1 MVERNMKKTKLLFR
15 TFSILIFTLAASAW
29 LIQEQDQAWDILFM
43 NGRVLD
49 GTGNP
54 SFYADVG
61 IANSKIV
68 AVGNLKK
75 KGTAKQVIDISGKI
89 LAPGFIDMHTH
100 AYDRVQDE
108 STWTGADE
116 KRFCAPNFVS
126 QGVTSLVSN
135 MCGGG
140 PTDLEKQRNAL
151 TAKGTGLNVMLFIGH
166 NSIRRQ
172 VMGEDFQRLA
182 TPEEIARMKALVH
195 KGMEEGAFGMSTGL
209 EYVPSIW
216 SDEEEVVALVE
227 EIVPYGGVY
236 MAHER
241 ASGLT
246 PMWYVP
252 SQDEPGPPN
261 MLRNIVELINVGKR
275 TGATVLASH
284 IKARGVDFWGGSR
297 AIIRLIDEA
306 RARGVDI
313 WADCYPYNSSG
324 SDGSTVLIPRWALG
338 KNFREELKSCSE
350 DPEKTRDLYRDI
362 EHNLNW
368 RGEAENIIVMDYP
381 DKSYIGKSIGQ
392 IARENGIS
400 DVEAAIKLQM
410 EGYAERPGGA
420 RLRGFSMSEMDIE
433 AFSAQPWIATSS
445 DASIALP
452 DDGPVH
458 ARFYGT
464 FPRKIRHYALER
476 NAISLEDA
484 VRASTSLPAQ
494 ILGLRDRGMVREG
507 LQADIVVF
515 DPETIK
521 DTATFFE
528 PHQYAE
534 GISYV
539 LVNGVFVVDNGKLT
553 WERPGN
559 VLTNQR

>member
-1 MVERNMKKTKLLFR
+1 MKKPRFLLGV
-15 TFSILIFTLAASAW
+15 ILIFVISITAHVLFSYDAS
-29 LIQEQDQAWDILFM
+29 ETWDILFT

-54 SFYADVG
+54 CFYADVAIKDG
-61 IANSKIV
+61 KIA
-68 AVGNLKK
+68 AVGRLQG
-75 KGTAKQVIDISGKI
+75 KGAPEKVIDISGKI
-89 LAPGFIDMHTH
+89 LSPGFIDIHSH
-100 AYDRVQDE
+100 AYDRVEDE
-108 STWTGADE
+108 TSWVGNNE

-126 QGVTSLVSN
+126 QGVTTLVSN

-140 PTDLEKQRNAL
+140 PIDIQKQRKTL
-151 TAKGTGLNVMLFIGH
+151 TATGTGPNVALFIGH
-166 NSIRRQ
+166 NAVRLH
-172 VMGEDFQRLA
+172 VMGKDFERPA
-182 TPEEIARMKALVH
+182 TQEEILQMKELVR
-195 KGMEEGAFGMSTGL
+195 KAMEDGAFGMSTGL

-216 SDEEEVVALVE
+216 STEDEVVALVE
-227 EIVPYGGVY
+227 EIVPYSGVY

-241 ASGLT
+241 AAGLT

-261 MLRNIVELINVGKR
+261 MLANIIELIDVGKR

-284 IKARGVDFWGGSR
+284 IKARGADFWGASR

-306 RARGVDI
+306 REHGVDI
-313 WADCYPYNSSG
+313 WADCYPYNTSG
-324 SDGSTVLIPRWALG
+324 SDGSVVLIPRWALG
-338 KNFREELKSCSE
+338 RNFQTDLKKVL
-350 DPEKTRDLYRDI
+350 DDLEKTKDLYGDI
-362 EHNLNW
+362 RHNLNW
-368 RGEAENIIVMDYP
+368 RGEAENILIMDYP
-381 DKSYIGKSIGQ
+381 DKSYIGKNLAQ
-392 IARENGIS
+392 IAKEHGVS
-400 DVEAAIKLQM
+400 DVEMVIRLQL
-410 EGYAERPGGA
+410 EGYADRPGGA
-420 RLRGFSMSEMDIE
+420 RIRAFSMSEMDIE
-433 AFSAQPWIATSS
+433 AFSAQPWTATSS

-452 DDGPVH
+452 GDGPVH

-476 NAISLEDA
+476 KAISLENA

-507 LQADIVVF
+507 FQADVVVF

-534 GISYV
+534 GIEYV
-539 LVNGVFVVDNGKLT
+539 LVNGAFVVAEGNLT
-553 WERPGN
+553 WEKPGI
-559 VLTNQR
+559 VLAK